1 MSLPRVLRVAAG
13 SVALLTGTAALAE
26 PAHMTNLRYDEDWS
40 ANAGRPGIEGLK
52 FLKLDGDGAAH
63 VTLGLEMRARYEGF
77 DNALW
82 GDEPDT
88 GYLWLRAMPYVDI
101 QAGPVRAFVQPIAGY
116 VRGLSGRKGPA
127 DETGLDLLQ
136 GFADLRLALPGSGSI
151 TLRGGRE
158 LIGLGSERLVGL
170 RYGPNIPQAFD
181 GIRLIANRG
190 PLRLDAFHLR
200 PVQVGLGDFDD
211 RTSDTR
217 RLDGAYATWTPVT
230 GIGFDFY
237 LLSYR
242 NNAAR
247 FGGVT
252 GVESRKTY
260 GVRAFGNRGRIGWN
274 CEIMIQYGHFAG
286 QRISAWSLATETA
299 ASFPGA
305 WLKPRLRLRANI
317 ASGDHKP
324 GDSRLETFNAMFPK
338 GKYFGELSPIGP
350 RNIINL
356 HPGIDLALGK
366 GVTLELVEVSY
377 WRATV
382 GDGVYD
388 VPGQEIRAAGASK
401 ARHIGDQLELS
412 ASWKASSAIS
422 FSASL
427 SAFRP
432 GAFLKETGPAR
443 PIHMASV
450 EAMLK
455 F

>member
-1 MSLPRVLRVAAG
+1 
-13 SVALLTGTAALAE
+13 
-26 PAHMTNLRYDEDWS
+26 MTNLRYDEDWS
-40 ANAGRPGIEGLK
+40 ANAGRPGIEGVK

-77 DNALW
+77 DNPLW

-88 GYLWLRAMPYVDI
+88 GYLWLRAMPHVDV

-127 DETGLDLLQ
+127 DETGVDLLQ

-181 GIRLIANRG
+181 GVRLIANRG
-190 PLRLDAFHLR
+190 PLRLDAFHLH

-211 RTSDTR
+211 HTSDTR
-217 RLDGAYATWTPVT
+217 RLDGVYATWAPAP

-242 NNAAR
+242 NSAAR
-247 FGGVT
+247 FVGVT
-252 GVESRKTY
+252 GAENRQTF
-260 GVRAFGNRGRIGWN
+260 GVRAFGNRGRFAWN
-274 CEIMIQYGHFAG
+274 CEIMIQRGHFAG

-299 ASFPGA
+299 VSFPGA

-324 GDSRLETFNAMFPK
+324 GDGRLETFNAMFPK

-356 HPGIDLALGK
+356 HPGIDLAVGK
-366 GVTLELVEVSY
+366 GITLELTEVSY
-377 WRATV
+377 WRAAA
-382 GDGVYD
+382 GDGIYD
-388 VPGQEIRAAGASK
+388 VPGQEIRAVGASN

-412 ASWKASSAIS
+412 ASWKASAAIS
-422 FSASL
+422 FAASL

-443 PIHMASV
+443 PIHMAGI